1 MVDHGNTV
9 GSPPIL
15 YRGDPVTTDAK
26 AEASVYRR
34 GQHAGSYLPQ
44 KKHMDFASY
53 VSGFVDGEGCFS
65 VSFNLRAKLKTGIEV
80 RPSFS
85 IGQNERS
92 LKLLR
97 AIEQFFGC
105 GSIRYSS
112 RDACYRYETR
122 DIRELMRKILPH
134 FEKFPLQSDK
144 AKDFK
149 IFRDICERMTMA
161 KHLNPKH
168 LRQIIHLAYRMN
180 GSGKRKYTEAELL
193 RVLDKMK
200 I

>member
-1 MVDHGNTV
+1 MF
-9 GSPPIL
+9 
-15 YRGDPVTTDAK
+15 PVTTDAK
-26 AEASVYRR
+26 AEARENNR

-53 VSGFVDGEGCFS
+53 ISGFADGEGCFS
-65 VSFNLRAKLKTGIEV
+65 VSFNFRAKLKTGIEV

-85 IGQNERS
+85 IGQNKRS
-92 LKLLR
+92 LKLLQEIQR
-97 AIEQFFGC
+97 FFRC
-105 GSIRYSS
+105 GSIRFSS
-112 RDACYRYETR
+112 RDNCYKYETR
-122 DIRELMRKILPH
+122 DISELMRNIIPH

-149 IFRDICERMTMA
+149 LFRDICKEISVAR
-161 KHLNPKH
+161 HLNPKH
-168 LRQIIHLAYRMN
+168 LTEIIHLAYQMN
-180 GSGKRKYTEAELL
+180 GSGKRKYREAELL